1 MFFLFINPLERNIIM
16 TFFETF
22 IGKFTASQELEFFL
36 RIIVASL
43 CGALIGFER
52 TRRFKEAG
60 IRTHI
65 IVGCA
70 SALMMLVSKYG
81 FADLQNTAGIFFPG
95 TDGADASRIAS
106 QVVTGVSFLGA
117 GVIFKLG
124 SSVKGLT
131 TAAGIWATSGIGLAI
146 GAGMYFEGAFV
157 TIVVLLSQFIMHKVT
172 VGKDSVE
179 NTVVSVTV
187 HDFDKF
193 KETFKKNMED
203 RGANYS
209 YTSISKNDNGTISLH
224 ISVLHSRKDTLES
237 LIDLTSGD
245 ENIISFKHQVV
256 V

>member
-1 MFFLFINPLERNIIM
+1 M

-22 IGKFTASQELEFFL
+22 IGKFTLIQEVEFLF
-36 RIIVASL
+36 RIIAASL

-52 TRRFKEAG
+52 TKRFKEAG

-81 FADLQNTAGIFFPG
+81 FADLQNASGIFFPG

-106 QVVTGVSFLGA
+106 QVVTGISFLGA

-124 SSVKGLT
+124 SSVRGLT

-146 GAGMYFEGAFV
+146 GAGMYFEGIFV
-157 TIVVLLSQFIMHKVT
+157 TLVVLLSQFIMHKVT
-172 VGKDSVE
+172 VGKDSIE
-179 NTVVSVTV
+179 NTAISVTV
-187 HDFDKF
+187 RDF
-193 KETFKKNMED
+193 EEFKKSFSEDMEK
-203 RGANYS
+203 RGASFSYS
-209 YTSISKNDNGTISLH
+209 SISKNDNGSISLH
-224 ISVLHSRKDTLES
+224 ITVQHSRKDTLEN
-237 LIDLTSGD
+237 LIDYSSSD
-245 ENIISFKHQVV
+245 QNIISFKHQVV